1 MSSQQDQGRV
11 QGEPGFRPVSSKV
24 SFPEL
29 EDRNLKL
36 WKERE
41 VFRRTWDEAED
52 KPLFMLYEGPPTANG
67 TPGIHHVLARVFK
80 DVIPRYKTMQGFRPF
95 RKGGWDTHGLPV
107 ELEVEKQLGITTK
120 GEIEDYGIDK
130 FNALCRES
138 VMRYVKEW
146 EELTERI
153 GFWID
158 MENAYITFDNGYIQ
172 SGWWIIK
179 ELWDRN
185 LVYQG
190 YKVTPHCPRCVTSL
204 SSHEVSLGYQEG
216 TPDPS
221 VYVRFPMSNDQD
233 DASEAAKTM
242 GWDGTG
248 WGGTTPSVLAWT
260 TTPWTL
266 TANVALAVAPKE
278 EYALV
283 ASPDGTE
290 RLLLAKP
297 RVEEVLG
304 EGWTV
309 RAAFKGSELQGLRY
323 EPPFANAT
331 EHEGQPY
338 HHRVLPADYVGMDD
352 GTGVVHT
359 APAYGAED
367 QELGRIF
374 NLPTVHTV
382 DLQGVVTG
390 DYPGAGKFVKEA
402 DVDISADLEKRGLMH
417 RQETILHTYPFCWRC
432 GTPLLYYAKPS
443 WYIRTTEYKDELVT
457 ANGDI
462 NWHPEHIKEGRFGE
476 WLRNNVDWAISR
488 ERYWGTPLPIWRCDT
503 CGEDECFGD
512 LDTLRQRAT
521 DETKKPLDLDG
532 LDLHR
537 PYIDEVVVTCK
548 CGGTMHRVPE
558 VLDCWF
564 DSGAMP
570 YAQFNATSADD
581 PMFTS
586 GQFPADYICEAVDQT
601 RGWFYSLHAL
611 AVLLQDKPSY
621 KNVICLGLILD
632 EQGEKMSKTKG
643 NIVEPWSV
651 INAHGADALRWYLL
665 TAAPPGNARRFSQD
679 LVEESVRKFLLTLW
693 NTYSFFVTYALL
705 DGFEPTSA
713 DPGDPVAELD
723 RWVISELNQLIVD
736 VTVEMED
743 YNPTDAGRKIE
754 AFVGELSTWYVRRSR
769 RRFWKSE
776 NDGDK
781 RSAYQT
787 LYTCLVTLSK
797 LMAPLTPF
805 VAEEMYQNLVV
816 AADPSAPDSVH
827 LASFPVADTAR
838 IDNELGEATQLVMK
852 VVSMGRAA
860 RQKVQAKVRQPLAD
874 VLVMPK
880 STEEGTLLMPLADQV
895 RDELN
900 VKGVQVISDAEAAQH
915 LAVRLNG
922 SVVGPKYTDRLPDLN
937 KAFATAD
944 KDAVIKAVLGNRPV
958 TVGKFTLDAEDL
970 DVSPSADSP
979 YAGVLEGG
987 YYVAIDTRLTPEL
1000 KQEGLA
1006 RELVHNIQNMRR
1018 TADFD
1023 IADRIVVW
1031 HQGDATLQAVL
1042 ASEAL
1047 GEYIRTETL
1056 AVRVEEGVPDAD
1068 AHVETLKMDSMEIT
1082 LGVKRA

>member
-1 MSSQQDQGRV
+1 MFQ
-11 QGEPGFRPVSSKV
+11 PVSSKV
-24 SFPEL
+24 IFPDL
-29 EDRNLKL
+29 ENRNLKL

-52 KPLFMLYEGPPTANG
+52 KPLFILYEGPPTANG

-107 ELEVEKQLGITTK
+107 EIEVEKQLGITTK
-120 GEIEDYGIDK
+120 GEIEDYGIAK

-158 MENAYITFDNGYIQ
+158 MDNAYITFDNNYIQ
-172 SGWWIIK
+172 SAWWIIK
-179 ELWDRN
+179 ELWDKN

-190 YKVTPHCPRCVTSL
+190 FKVTPHCPRCVTSL
-204 SSHEVSLGYQEG
+204 SSHEVSLGYRED
-216 TPDPS
+216 TEDPS
-221 VYVRFPMSNDQD
+221 VFVRFPISHDQD
-233 DASEAAKTM
+233 NALEAVKAMELDKP
-242 GWDGTG
+242 GWNNVTA
-248 WGGTTPSVLAWT
+248 SVLAWT

-266 TANVALAVAPKE
+266 TANVALAVAPEE

-283 ASPDGTE
+283 LSPDRSE
-290 RLLLAKP
+290 MLLLAKP
-297 RVEEVLG
+297 LIKTVLG
-304 EGWTV
+304 EDWIIQ
-309 RAAFKGSELQGLRY
+309 ASFKGIELQGLRY
-323 EPPFANAT
+323 DPPFNNAM
-331 EHEGQPY
+331 EHGGQPY
-338 HHRVLPADYVGMDD
+338 YHRVLPANHVGIED

-367 QELGRIF
+367 QELGRTF
-374 NLPTVHTV
+374 NLPTIHAV
-382 DLQGVVTG
+382 DLQGNVEG
-390 DYPGAGKFVKEA
+390 DYPGSGKFVKEA
-402 DVDISADLEKRGLMH
+402 DADILADLEKRNLLY

-443 WYIRTTEYKDELVT
+443 WYIRTTEYKDQLVAT
-457 ANGDI
+457 NGDI
-462 NWHPEHIKEGRFGE
+462 NWHPEHIQQGRFGE
-476 WLRNNVDWAISR
+476 WLRNNVDWAVSR
-488 ERYWGTPLPIWRCDT
+488 ERYWGTPLPVWRCES
-503 CGEDECFGD
+503 CNNDECFGN
-512 LDTLRQRAT
+512 LDTLYNRA
-521 DETKKPLDLDG
+521 DDATKGSLSIDG

-537 PYIDEVVVTCK
+537 PYIDEVTVTCK
-548 CGGTMHRVPE
+548 CGSTMYRVPE

-570 YAQFNATSADD
+570 YAQFNVTSNSD
-581 PMFTS
+581 PIFTE

-611 AVLLQDKPSY
+611 AVLLKDKPSY
-621 KNVICLGLILD
+621 RNVICLGLILD
-632 EQGEKMSKTKG
+632 DQGEKMSKTKG

-665 TAAPPGNARRFSQD
+665 TSAPPGNARRFSQD

-713 DPGDPVAELD
+713 ESGDLTAELD
-723 RWVISELNQLIVD
+723 RWVISELNQLIMN
-736 VTVEMED
+736 VTEDMEN

-754 AFVGELSTWYVRRSR
+754 TFAGELSTWYVRRSR

-776 NDGDK
+776 NDSDK

-805 VAEEMYQNLVV
+805 LAEEMYQNLVLT
-816 AADPSAPDSVH
+816 SETSEPDSVH
-827 LASFPVADTAR
+827 LSNFPVADPSR
-838 IDNELGEATQLVMK
+838 IDKELGEATRLVMK
-852 VVSMGRAA
+852 VVSIGRAA
-860 RQKVQAKVRQPLAD
+860 RQKVKVKVRQPLAS
-874 VLVMPK
+874 VLIMTKTPGE
-880 STEEGTLLMPLADQV
+880 SALLLTLSDQV

-900 VKGVQVISDAEAAQH
+900 VKEVRVIADTEASEH
-915 LAVRLNG
+915 LTVRLNG
-922 SVVGPKYTDRLPDLN
+922 SVVGPKYTDQLPAIN
-937 KAFATAD
+937 KAFGTANKGD
-944 KDAVIKAVLGNRPV
+944 IVKAILGGQPI
-958 TVGKFTLDAEDL
+958 TIGEFILDTEDL
-970 DVSPSADSP
+970 NVSPSPDSP
-979 YAGVLEGG
+979 YAGILEGG
-987 YYVAIDTRLTPEL
+987 YYVAIDTRLTPTL

-1006 RELVHNIQNMRR
+1006 REIVHSIQNMRR
-1018 TADFD
+1018 SADFD
-1023 IADRIVVW
+1023 IADRIFVW
-1031 HQGDATLQAVL
+1031 HQSDSTLQNVF
-1042 ASEAL
+1042 ASKSL

-1056 AVRVEEGVPDAD
+1056 SMSLQDGLPDVD
-1068 AHVETLKMDSMEIT
+1068 AHVETLNIEGMNLTI
-1082 LGVKRA
+1082 GIKRA

>member
-1 MSSQQDQGRV
+1 MFS
-11 QGEPGFRPVSSKV
+11 PVSSKV

-41 VFRRTWDEAED
+41 VFRRTWDEAAD

-67 TPGIHHVLARVFK
+67 TPGMHHVLGRVFK

-107 ELEVEKQLGITTK
+107 EIEVEKQLGITTK
-120 GEIEDYGIDK
+120 KEIEEYGIDK

-158 MENAYITFDNGYIQ
+158 MDNAYITFDNGYIQ

-204 SSHEVSLGYQEG
+204 SSHEVSLGYQEN
-216 TPDPS
+216 TEDPS
-221 VYVRFPMSNDQD
+221 VFVRFPMSNEQD
-233 DASEAAKTM
+233 DASEAAKAM
-242 GWDGTG
+242 GWSDSG
-248 WGGTTPSVLAWT
+248 WSGPIPSVLAWT

-278 EYALV
+278 EYAMV
-283 ASPDGTE
+283 ASPDGAE
-290 RLLLAKP
+290 RLLLAAP
-297 RVEEVLG
+297 LVEEVLG
-304 EGWTV
+304 EGWTLQ
-309 RAAFKGSELQGLRY
+309 ATFKGSELQGLRY
-323 EPPFANAT
+323 EPPFVNAT
-331 EHEGQPY
+331 EHEGQPF

-367 QELGRIF
+367 QELGRTF
-374 NLPTVHTV
+374 NLPTIHTV

-390 DYPGAGKFVKEA
+390 DYPGSGKFVKEA
-402 DVDISADLEKRGLMH
+402 DVDISADLAQRGLLY

-432 GTPLLYYAKPS
+432 GTPLVYYAKPS
-443 WYIRTTEYKDELVT
+443 WYIRTTEYKDEMVAL
-457 ANGDI
+457 NGDI
-462 NWHPEHIKEGRFGE
+462 NWHPEHIQQGRFGE

-512 LDTLRQRAT
+512 LDTLRERA
-521 DETKKPLDLDG
+521 DVDTKGSLDLDG

-537 PYIDEVVVTCK
+537 PYIDEVTVTCK
-548 CGGTMHRVPE
+548 CGGTMHRVSE

-570 YAQFNATSADD
+570 YAQFNATSSDD
-581 PMFTS
+581 PMFTD
-586 GQFPADYICEAVDQT
+586 GHFPADYICEGVDQT

-611 AVLLQDKPSY
+611 SVLLRKEPSY

-632 EQGEKMSKTKG
+632 DQGEKMSKTKG

-665 TAAPPGNARRFSQD
+665 TAAPAGNARRFSQD
-679 LVEESVRKFLLTLW
+679 LVEETVRKFLLTLW

-713 DPGDPVAELD
+713 DPGEPVAELD
-723 RWVISELNQLIVD
+723 RWVISELNQLILD
-736 VTVEMED
+736 VTAEMED

-776 NDGDK
+776 NDSDK

-797 LMAPLTPF
+797 IMAPLTPF

-816 AADPSAPDSVH
+816 ASDPTAPDSVH
-827 LASFPVADTAR
+827 LASFPVADTTR
-838 IDNELGEATQLVMK
+838 IDKELGHATQLVMK

-874 VLVMPK
+874 VLILPK
-880 STEEGTLLMPLADQV
+880 TVADGALLLPLADQV

-900 VKGVQVISDAEAAQH
+900 VKSMLVISNADAAKN
-915 LAVRLNG
+915 LNVRLNG
-922 SVVGPKYTDRLPDLN
+922 SVVGPKYTDKLPDLN
-937 KAFATAD
+937 KAFAKTD
-944 KDAVIKAVLGNRPV
+944 KEAVIKAVLGGQPV
-958 TVGKFTLDAEDL
+958 TVGEFTLDAEDL
-970 DVSPSADSP
+970 DISPSQDSP
-979 YAGVLEGG
+979 YAGVLDGG
-987 YYVAIDTRLTPEL
+987 YYVAIDTRMTPEL

-1031 HQGDATLQAVL
+1031 YQCDAALQEVL
-1042 ASEAL
+1042 TSEAM

-1056 AVRVEEGVPDAD
+1056 AVRVEEGTPDAD
-1068 AHVETLKMDSMEIT
+1068 AHVEALKIDGMELTI
-1082 LGVKRA
+1082 GVKRAQGQG

>member
-1 MSSQQDQGRV
+1 MFS
-11 QGEPGFRPVSSKV
+11 PVSSKV

-41 VFRRTWDEAED
+41 VFRRTWDEAEG

-120 GEIEDYGIDK
+120 HEIEDYGIAK

-146 EELTERI
+146 KELTDRI

-158 MENAYITFDNGYIQ
+158 MDNAYITFDNGYIQ

-190 YKVTPHCPRCVTSL
+190 FKVTPHCPRCVTSL
-204 SSHEVSLGYQEG
+204 SSHEVSLGYKDD
-216 TPDPS
+216 TLDPS
-221 VYVRFPMSNDQD
+221 VFVRFPLTNEQD
-233 DASEAAKTM
+233 EASEAAVKM
-242 GWDGTG
+242 GWDGSG
-248 WGGTTPSVLAWT
+248 WGGATPSVLAWT

-283 ASPDGTE
+283 VSPDGTE
-290 RLLLAKP
+290 RLILAKP
-297 RVEEVLG
+297 RVEAVLG

-309 RAAFKGSELQGLRY
+309 QTTFKGSELQGLRY
-323 EPPFANAT
+323 EPPFTNAT

-338 HHRVLPADYVGMDD
+338 HHRVLPANYVGMDD

-367 QELGRIF
+367 NELGRTF

-382 DLQGVVTG
+382 DLQGNVTVN
-390 DYPGAGKFVKEA
+390 YPGAGKFIKEA
-402 DVDISADLEKRGLMH
+402 DVDISADLTQRRLMF

-443 WYIRTTEYKDELVT
+443 WYIRTTEYKDAMVA
-457 ANGDI
+457 ANADI
-462 NWHPEHIKEGRFGE
+462 NWHPEHIQEGRFGE

-503 CGEDECFGD
+503 CGDDECFGD
-512 LDTLRQRAT
+512 LDTLRERAT
-521 DETKKPLDLDG
+521 DSTKKPLDLDG

-581 PMFTS
+581 PMFTG

-611 AVLLQDKPSY
+611 AVLLQGKPSY

-665 TAAPPGNARRFSQD
+665 TAVPPGNARRFSQD

-705 DGFEPTSA
+705 DGFEPSSA
-713 DPGDPVAELD
+713 DSSEPVAELD

-736 VTVEMED
+736 VTEEMEN

-816 AADPSAPDSVH
+816 ASDPSAPDSVH
-827 LASFPVADTAR
+827 LASFPVANTAR
-838 IDNELGEATQLVMK
+838 IDTGLADATQLVMK

-860 RQKVQAKVRQPLAD
+860 RQKVQAKVRQPLAT
-874 VLVMPK
+874 VLIMPR
-880 STEEGTLLMPLADQV
+880 SSGEGALLMPLADQV

-900 VKGVQVISDAEAAQH
+900 VKTIQVIGADGAAQNV
-915 LAVRLNG
+915 AVRLNG
-922 SVVGPKYTDRLPDLN
+922 SVVGPKYTDRLPNLN

-944 KDAVIKAVLGNRPV
+944 KEAVIKAVLGGKPII
-958 TVGKFTLDAEDL
+958 VGEFTLDAEDL
-970 DVSPSADSP
+970 DISPSAGSP

-1031 HQGDATLQAVL
+1031 HQGDATLQVIL
-1042 ASEAL
+1042 ASESL
-1047 GEYIRTETL
+1047 GEYIRSETL
-1056 AVRVEEGVPDAD
+1056 AVQVQDGTPDAD
-1068 AHVETLKMDSMEIT
+1068 AHVETLKMDGMELTVGI
-1082 LGVKRA
+1082 KRAQG

>member
-1 MSSQQDQGRV
+1 MFQ
-11 QGEPGFRPVSSKV
+11 PVSSKV

-41 VFRRTWDEAED
+41 VFRRTWDEAAD

-107 ELEVEKQLGITTK
+107 EIEVERQLGITTK
-120 GEIEDYGIDK
+120 REIEEYGIDK

-158 MENAYITFDNGYIQ
+158 MDNAYITFDNGYIQ

-179 ELWDRN
+179 ELWDRG

-204 SSHEVSLGYQEG
+204 SSHEVSLGYQEN
-216 TPDPS
+216 TEDPS
-221 VYVRFPMSNDQD
+221 VFVRFPMSGEQD
-233 DASEAAKTM
+233 DAFEAAKAM
-242 GWDGTG
+242 GWSDSG
-248 WGGTTPSVLAWT
+248 WSGAAPSVLAWT

-266 TANVALAVAPKE
+266 TANVALAVAPKA

-283 ASPDGTE
+283 ASPDGSE
-290 RLLLAKP
+290 RLLLAAP

-309 RAAFKGSELQGLRY
+309 QSTFKGSELQGLRY
-323 EPPFANAT
+323 EPPFINAT
-331 EHEGQPY
+331 EHDGQPY

-367 QELGRIF
+367 NELGRAF

-390 DYPGAGKFVKEA
+390 DYPGSGKFVKEA
-402 DVDISADLEKRGLMH
+402 DLAISADLEKRGLLF
-417 RQETILHTYPFCWRC
+417 RQETIRHTYPFCWRC

-443 WYIRTTEYKDELVT
+443 WYIRTTEYKDEMVAL
-457 ANGDI
+457 NGDI
-462 NWHPEHIKEGRFGE
+462 NWHPEHIQQGRFGE

-512 LDTLRQRAT
+512 LDTLRERAT
-521 DETKKPLDLDG
+521 DGTKKPLDLDG

-537 PYIDEVVVTCK
+537 PYIDEVTVTCK

-570 YAQFNATSADD
+570 YAQFNATSSDD

-611 AVLLQDKPSY
+611 AVLLRKEPSY

-632 EQGEKMSKTKG
+632 DQGEKMSKTKG

-713 DPGDPVAELD
+713 DPGEPMAELD
-723 RWVISELNQLIVD
+723 RWIISELNQLIVG
-736 VTVEMED
+736 VTKEMED

-816 AADPSAPDSVH
+816 ASDPSAPDSVH
-827 LASFPVADTAR
+827 LANFPVADTAR
-838 IDNELGEATQLVMK
+838 IDKEVGEATQLVMK

-860 RQKVQAKVRQPLAD
+860 RQKVQAKVRQPLAE

-880 STEEGTLLMPLADQV
+880 TEAEGALLLPLVDQV

-900 VKGVQVISDAEAAQH
+900 IKTVQVINHADAAKN
-915 LAVRLNG
+915 LTVRLNG

-937 KAFATAD
+937 KTFATAD
-944 KDAVIKAVLGNRPV
+944 KEAVINAVLGGQPV
-958 TVGKFTLDAEDL
+958 TVGEFTLDAEDL
-970 DVSPSADSP
+970 DISPSQESP

-987 YYVAIDTRLTPEL
+987 YYVAIDTRMTPEL
-1000 KQEGLA
+1000 KEEGLA

-1023 IADRIVVW
+1023 ISDRIVVW
-1031 HQGDATLQAVL
+1031 YQSDATIQEVL
-1042 ASEAL
+1042 ISEAM

-1056 AVRVEEGVPDAD
+1056 AVRMEEGTPDAD
-1068 AHVETLKMDSMEIT
+1068 AHVETLKIEGMELTI
-1082 LGVKRA
+1082 GVKRAQG

>member
-1 MSSQQDQGRV
+1 MFS
-11 QGEPGFRPVSSKV
+11 PVSSKV

-41 VFRRTWDEAED
+41 VFRRTWDDAAD

-80 DVIPRYKTMQGFRPF
+80 DVIPRYKTMQGFRAF

-107 ELEVEKQLGITTK
+107 EIEVEKQLGITTK
-120 GEIEDYGIDK
+120 QEIEEYGIDK

-138 VMRYVKEW
+138 VMRYVKAW

-158 MENAYITFDNGYIQ
+158 MDNAYITFDNGYIQ

-204 SSHEVSLGYQEG
+204 SSHEVSLGYKDD

-221 VYVRFPMSNDQD
+221 VFVRFPMSNEQD
-233 DASEAAKTM
+233 EALDAAKSM
-242 GWDGTG
+242 GWSDSGWDGP
-248 WGGTTPSVLAWT
+248 TPSVLAWT

-266 TANVALAVAPKE
+266 TANLALAVAPKE

-283 ASPDGTE
+283 ASPDGSE
-290 RLLLAKP
+290 RLLLAAP
-297 RVEEVLG
+297 RVDEVLG

-309 RAAFKGSELQGLRY
+309 QNTFKGSELQGLRY
-323 EPPFANAT
+323 EPPFVNAT
-331 EHEGQPY
+331 EHDGQPF

-367 QELGRIF
+367 NELGRTF
-374 NLPTVHTV
+374 NLPAVHTV
-382 DLQGVVTG
+382 DLQGHITG
-390 DYPGAGKFVKEA
+390 DYPGTGKFVKEA
-402 DVDISADLEKRGLMH
+402 DVDISADLTKRGLMF

-443 WYIRTTEYKDELVT
+443 WYIRTTEYKDEMVAL
-457 ANGDI
+457 NGDI
-462 NWHPEHIKEGRFGE
+462 NWHPEHIQQGRFGE

-503 CGEDECFGD
+503 CGEDECFGN
-512 LDTLRQRAT
+512 LDTLRERADAAT
-521 DETKKPLDLDG
+521 TGALDLDG
-532 LDLHR
+532 RDLHR
-537 PYIDEVVVTCK
+537 PYIDEVTVTCK

-570 YAQFNATSADD
+570 YAQFNATSSDD
-581 PMFTS
+581 PMFTG

-611 AVLLQDKPSY
+611 AVLLRKEPSY

-632 EQGEKMSKTKG
+632 DQGEKMSKTKG

-713 DPGDPVAELD
+713 DPGEPVAELD
-723 RWVISELNQLIVD
+723 RWVISELNQLVMD
-736 VTVEMED
+736 VTAEMED

-805 VAEEMYQNLVV
+805 IAEEMYQNLVV
-816 AADPSAPDSVH
+816 ASDPTAPDSVH
-827 LASFPVADTAR
+827 LADFPKADTAR
-838 IDNELGEATQLVMK
+838 IDKELGEATQLVMK

-860 RQKVQAKVRQPLAD
+860 RQKVQAKVRQPLAE

-880 STEEGTLLMPLADQV
+880 AAAEGALLLPLADQV

-900 VKGVQVISDAEAAQH
+900 VKTVQVIGDAEAAKN
-915 LAVRLNG
+915 LVVRLNG
-922 SVVGPKYTDRLPDLN
+922 SVVGPKYTDRLPALQ
-937 KAFATAD
+937 KAFGTAD
-944 KDAVIKAVLGNRPV
+944 KEAVIKAALTGQPV
-958 TVGKFTLDAEDL
+958 TVGEFTLDAEDL
-970 DVSPSADSP
+970 DISPSPDSP
-979 YAGVLEGG
+979 FAGVLDGG
-987 YYVAIDTRLTPEL
+987 YYVAIDTRMTPEL

-1023 IADRIVVW
+1023 ISDRIVVW
-1031 HQGDATLQAVL
+1031 YQCDAALQDVLTSESMGD
-1042 ASEAL
+1042 
-1047 GEYIRTETL
+1047 YIRTETL
-1056 AVRVEEGVPDAD
+1056 AVRVEQGTPDAD
-1068 AHVETLKMDSMEIT
+1068 AHVETLKIEGMELTI
-1082 LGVKRA
+1082 GVKRAQGQG